1 MYVLFLS
8 QSLQEERMEC
18 TKTMMN
24 INLRLQ
30 EIFGEAIHAA
40 CPELESPPLAVTPSQ
55 QPKFGDYQC
64 NSAMA
69 MSQVMKKFFF
79 PHTALSLRLLFCVS
93 EVVI

>member
-1 MYVLFLS
+1 
-8 QSLQEERMEC
+8 MEC

-55 QPKFGDYQC
+55 QAKLADYQC
-64 NSAMA
+64 NSAMGMA
-69 MSQVMKKFFF
+69 QVSL
-79 PHTALSLRLLFCVS
+79 TSVSLRLTGSVAS
-93 EVVI
+93 V